1 MKKSFNKKCSNEKY
15 QKLSTNL
22 KHIRVKTK
30 CEKLITNIKIMK
42 KSKKYQKLSTIL
54 KLLSVKTFP
63 ETDESSNYEENG
75 NNLKNYT

>member
-1 MKKSFNKKCSNEKY
+1 
-15 QKLSTNL
+15 
-22 KHIRVKTK
+22 
-30 CEKLITNIKIMK
+30 MK